1 MARKEQ
7 LTNDLKAA
15 LLERRRFVADTLRNL
30 KAAIL
35 NEEVAKGR
43 RDDGLNDEEV
53 EQLVVRE
60 IKKRTESAALYDQNG
75 RPELAETE
83 RQEIEVLSAYLPV
96 QLNETELQ
104 AIIDEVIAGI
114 DAADVRMMGQVIS
127 AVKARVGSRADG
139 ATVARLVKTT
149 LQ

>member
-114 DAADVRMMGQVIS
+114 DAADVRMMGQVIG